1 MASTRQE
8 LETRLAVFAASQTPP
23 LAVCWENVPFTRPIG
38 VPWLECY
45 LISASTVAVT
55 LAGTRNRERGSF
67 AVNCWC
73 PSGQGV
79 SLLDALSAKVVAAF
93 PVIPKTGNVSIEQPG
108 NTSKLMYDQ
117 AGWVAISCVMPYRV
131 ETSTI

>member
-8 LETRLAVFAASQTPP
+8 LETKLSIFAASQNPP
-23 LAVCWENVPFTRPIG
+23 LAVAWENVPFTRPTG

-55 LAGTRNRERGSF
+55 VAGTRNRERGSL
-67 AVNCWC
+67 AINVWW
-73 PSGQGV
+73 PSDQGV
-79 SLLDALSAKVVAAF
+79 GGIDSLAAQIVALYPVV
-93 PVIPKTGNVSIEQPG
+93 PKTGNVSIEQPG

-131 ETSTI
+131 ETSTV